1 MPDFG
6 GKVTIQ
12 MAFFSDFCTIFF
24 TLCLVIF
31 FGVKTPVPGPD
42 GHNLLKYT
50 IMRALECQN

>member
-1 MPDFG
+1 MPNFG
-6 GKVTIQ
+6 GNQHSNGV
-12 MAFFSDFCTIFF
+12 FSDFCTIFF
-24 TLCLVIF
+24 TLGLVIF